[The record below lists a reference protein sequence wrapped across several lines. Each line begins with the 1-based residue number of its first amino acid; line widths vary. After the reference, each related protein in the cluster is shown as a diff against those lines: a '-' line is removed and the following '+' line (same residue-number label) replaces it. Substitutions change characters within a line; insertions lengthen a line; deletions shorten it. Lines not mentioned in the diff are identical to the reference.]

1 MEMPNDTFRG
11 YTITQIQDCLA
22 DPHKVRVIAEAD
34 RDVGDVFPYLNA
46 ILPNAAYSPGTNT
59 LTLKCAHRLITLYPH
74 VAVMAKVDG
83 EEDALEVLAWLR
95 EMINDAYRRR
105 DEIVPCYEQRR
116 LVGFLEVYLLLPGSN
131 CKACGEATCLAFSVG
146 LLESR
151 HRLEDCPRL
160 DEAHQ
165 QRLASLLGQATHS
178 NN

>member
-1 MEMPNDTFRG
+1 MFHDTFRG
-11 YTITQIQDCLA
+11 YLITHVLDCLA
-22 DPHKVRVIAEAD
+22 DPSKVRVIAEAD
-34 RDVGDVFPYLNA
+34 RNVGEVFPYLNA

-59 LTLKCAHRLITLYPH
+59 LTLKLAYRLITLYPH

-83 EEDALEVLAWLR
+83 EEDALDVLTWLR
-95 EMINDAYRRR
+95 EIINDVYSRRG
-105 DEIVPCYEQRR
+105 ELVPCYEQRR
-116 LVGFLEVYLLLPGSN
+116 LVGFLEVYCLLPGSN

-165 QRLASLLGQATHS
+165 QRLASLLGQGTLS

>member
-1 MEMPNDTFRG
+1 MADDLFRS
-11 YTITQIQDCLA
+11 YTITHILDCLA
-22 DPHKVRVIAEAD
+22 DPRKVRVIAEAD
-34 RDVGDVFPYLNA
+34 REVGDVLPYLNA

-59 LTLKCAHRLITLYPH
+59 LTLKLAYRLITLYPH

-95 EMINDAYRRR
+95 QLINDAYHRRG
-105 DEIVPCYEQRR
+105 EIVPCYEQRR
-116 LVGFLEVYLLLPGSN
+116 LVGFLEVYCLLPASN

-160 DEAHQ
+160 DESHH
-165 QRLASLLGQATHS
+165 QRLASLLGEDTLSS
-178 NN
+178 N